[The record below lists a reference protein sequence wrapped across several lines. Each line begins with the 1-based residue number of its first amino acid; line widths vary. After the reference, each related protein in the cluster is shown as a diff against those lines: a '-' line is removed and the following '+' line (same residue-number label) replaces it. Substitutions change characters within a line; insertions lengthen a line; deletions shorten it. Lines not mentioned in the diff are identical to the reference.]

1 MNRTSQW
8 AAALAA
14 ALAYAIALP
23 TFAADGVC
31 AVDRN
36 TDQMLCFLDAPIRTS
51 TDKQV
56 REAALWQGGPRG
68 VKPMGH
74 TARVFCD
81 KVNVPVLELRDRRG
95 VVYARDQPEAKIGRD
110 LASLMCDHNK
120 TKVDK
125 SLDKAKRF

>member
-8 AAALAA
+8 AAALAC
-14 ALAYAIALP
+14 AIALP
-23 TFAADGVC
+23 TLAADGIC
-31 AVDRN
+31 ASDRD
-36 TDQMLCFLDAPIRTS
+36 TDAMLCFPAAPIRTS

-81 KVNVPVLELRDRRG
+81 KVNVPVLELRDRSG
-95 VVYARDQPEAKIGRD
+95 VVYAREQPETKIGRN
-110 LASLMCDHNK
+110 LANIMCDYEK
-120 TKVDK
+120 TRVDK
-125 SLDKAKRF
+125 SLDKVKRY